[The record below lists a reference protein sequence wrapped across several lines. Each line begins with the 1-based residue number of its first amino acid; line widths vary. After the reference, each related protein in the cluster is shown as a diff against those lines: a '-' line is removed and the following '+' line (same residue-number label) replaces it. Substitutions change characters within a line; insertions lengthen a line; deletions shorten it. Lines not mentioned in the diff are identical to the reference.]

1 MERQTAGFALTW
13 RHFLAVTVLLSL
25 CGQAFAQV
33 DVEHRRL
40 LTLQSGMSVYHSEE
54 ALNGYGFFWFN
65 ENHFPWDR
73 TALRLNYAG
82 IYLDTELSYFLPV
95 ETVTA
100 VGIRLG
106 GGVYCDDV
114 NPYIQGERIASQEF
128 RGDAGLVSV
137 FVNHEVLKIA
147 GQLPLNVRATYEARR
162 TSYRK
167 TSHTS
172 DFVLPPDFFTHTV
185 QGEIRLGGIEREITS
200 RQGLV
205 AYVLADANYRDDF
218 QAFGPV
224 GALFP
229 KYSDYQRLL
238 AQLGAKI
245 PIDNTTWFLL
255 FTGGTGHHLDELSA
269 YRLGGNIV
277 NADPVIYTL
286 HGYYTKEFFARD
298 FGLVN
303 FEVRQEINEQYRVTL
318 HFYADCAAEQSVL
331 PDQTNKRVLPGLGAG
346 IGFRS
351 FWETDVLLS
360 YGYGFNAVRDG
371 DRGGHE
377 VAIGLEKQF

>member
-1 MERQTAGFALTW
+1 MERQSTGFARTRRYCLVAA
-13 RHFLAVTVLLSL
+13 FLISLS
-25 CGQAFAQV
+25 GQAIAQV

-40 LTLQSGMSVYHSEE
+40 LTLQSGMSVYNGEE
-54 ALNGYGFFWFN
+54 ELNAYGFFWFN

-73 TALRLNYAG
+73 TALRLNYAAV
-82 IYLDTELSYFLPV
+82 YLDTELSYFLPV

-106 GGVYCDDV
+106 GGAYCDNVD
-114 NPYIQGERIASQEF
+114 PYVQGERIASQEF
-128 RGDAGLVSV
+128 RGDAVLASV
-137 FVNHEVLKIA
+137 FVNHEIGKIA
-147 GQLPLNVRATYEARR
+147 GQLPVNVRATYEIRR
-162 TSYRK
+162 TDYR
-167 TSHTS
+167 TTGHTS

-185 QGEIRLGGIEREITS
+185 QGEFRLGGIEPEITS

-218 QAFGPV
+218 RAFGPV
-224 GALFP
+224 GSPFQAN
-229 KYSDYQRLL
+229 SNYQRLL
-238 AQLGAKI
+238 GQLGAKI
-245 PIDNTTWFLL
+245 PVDQTTWFLL
-255 FTGGTGHHLDELSA
+255 FTGGTGHDLDELSA

-277 NADPVIYTL
+277 NADPTIYTL

-303 FEVRQEINEQYRVTL
+303 FEVRQQVNEQHRVTL
-318 HFYADCAAEQSVL
+318 HFYADCAAERSVP
-331 PDQTNKRVLPGLGAG
+331 PDQTNERVLPGLGAG
-346 IGFRS
+346 VGFRS
-351 FWETDVLLS
+351 FWKTDVLVS

>member
-1 MERQTAGFALTW
+1 MERQSTGLAGTRRCILVAA
-13 RHFLAVTVLLSL
+13 FLICL
-25 CGQAFAQV
+25 CARGFAQV

-54 ALNGYGFFWFN
+54 ELSPYGFFWFN

-73 TALRLNYAG
+73 TALRLNYAAV
-82 IYLDTELSYFLPV
+82 YLDTELSYFLPV

-106 GGVYCDDV
+106 GGVYSDDV
-114 NPYIQGERIASQEF
+114 DLYVQGERLASQQF
-128 RGDAGLVSV
+128 RGDAGLASV

-147 GQLPLNVRATYEARR
+147 GQLPLNVRATYEVRR
-162 TSYRK
+162 TSYRE
-167 TSHTS
+167 TGNTH

-218 QAFGPV
+218 RAFGPV
-224 GALFP
+224 GSPFP
-229 KYSDYQRLL
+229 AHSNYQRLL
-238 AQLGAKI
+238 GQLGAKI
-245 PIDNTTWFLL
+245 PVDQTTWFLL
-255 FTGGTGHHLDELSA
+255 FTGGTGHDLDELSA

-277 NADPVIYTL
+277 NADPAIYTL

-303 FEVRQEINEQYRVTL
+303 FEVRQQVNEQHQVTL
-318 HFYADCAAEQSVL
+318 HLYGDCAAERSVP
-331 PDQTNKRVLPGLGAG
+331 PDQTNERVLPGIGAG
-346 IGFRS
+346 VGFRS
-351 FWETDVLLS
+351 FWKTDVLVS
-360 YGYGFNAVRDG
+360 YGYGFNAVREG

-377 VAIGLEKQF
+377 VALGIERKF

>member
-1 MERQTAGFALTW
+1 MERQSTRFAGTRRYCL
-13 RHFLAVTVLLSL
+13 VGIVLVCLG
-25 CGQAFAQV
+25 GQAIAQV

-40 LTLQSGMSVYHSEE
+40 LTLQTGMAVYHSEE
-54 ALNGYGFFWFN
+54 EVNGYGFYWFN

-82 IYLDTELSYFLPV
+82 VYLDTELSYFLPV

-106 GGVYCDDV
+106 GGGYVDDV
-114 NPYIQGERIASQEF
+114 VPYVRGERIISQEF
-128 RGDAGLVSV
+128 DGDAGLASV

-147 GQLPLNVRATYEARR
+147 GQLPLNVRATYEVRR
-162 TSYRK
+162 TSYRE
-167 TSHTS
+167 TSETS
-172 DFVLPPDFFTHTV
+172 DFVLPPDFFTHTI

-218 QAFGPV
+218 RAFGPV
-224 GALFP
+224 GAPFP
-229 KYSDYQRLL
+229 TYSDYQRLL

-245 PIDNTTWFLL
+245 PIDQTTWFLL

-277 NADPVIYTL
+277 NADPAIYTL
-286 HGYYTKEFFARD
+286 HGYYTREFFVRD

-303 FEVRQEINEQYRVTL
+303 FEVRQEINEQHHVTL
-318 HFYADCAAEQSVL
+318 HLYADCAAERSVP
-331 PDQTNKRVLPGLGAG
+331 PDGSSKRILPG
-346 IGFRS
+346 IGSGVGFQT
-351 FWETDVLLS
+351 FWKTDVLLS
-360 YGYGFNAVRDG
+360 YGYGFNAVRDH

-377 VAIGLEKQF
+377 VAIGLEKSF